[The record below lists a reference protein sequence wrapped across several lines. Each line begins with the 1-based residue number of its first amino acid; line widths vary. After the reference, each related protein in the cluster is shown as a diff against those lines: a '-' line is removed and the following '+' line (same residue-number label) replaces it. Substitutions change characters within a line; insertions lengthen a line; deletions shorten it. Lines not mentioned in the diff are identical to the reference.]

1 MIHRGKPSAE
11 TRQEQRSCELHRMP
25 YMIQSMSYVGLEHV
39 GNSIL
44 FIINMSPDQLTTI
57 LAIARMS
64 RSNASKDRSVDVT
77 RSSNSRNRDDWSKRP
92 DEISTSKSV
101 LRVKFV
107 LVRGVAE
114 DWTTH
119 LEPTDSTTPL
129 SRPTV
134 W

>member
-1 MIHRGKPSAE
+1 
-11 TRQEQRSCELHRMP
+11 
-25 YMIQSMSYVGLEHV
+25 MIQSMSYVGLEHV

-114 DWTTH
+114 DWTWNSSRANRFNDAAFS
-119 LEPTDSTTPL
+119 TDGVVS
-129 SRPTV
+129 SHGIS
-134 W
+134 

>member
-1 MIHRGKPSAE
+1 
-11 TRQEQRSCELHRMP
+11 
-25 YMIQSMSYVGLEHV
+25 MIQSMSYVGLEHV

-101 LRVKFV
+101 LRVKLV
-107 LVRGVAE
+107 VVRGVAE

-119 LEPTDSTTPL
+119 LEPKPIQRRRFLDRRCGKQPRDKLGKCRHSI
-129 SRPTV
+129 RQ
-134 W
+134 